1 MKVLIKSIEENT
13 KYKIMKSEREN
24 SEFVLCNT
32 TTRKKVITTFD
43 MKFIPN
49 SRRRKRR

>member
-1 MKVLIKSIEENT
+1 
-13 KYKIMKSEREN
+13 MKSEREN

-32 TTRKKVITTFD
+32 TRKKVITTFY

>member
-32 TTRKKVITTFD
+32 TRKKVITSYNILYEIHT
-43 MKFIPN
+43 
-49 SRRRKRR
+49 